1 MVSERLIHKLRH
13 TPRVCCEWTKLTTN
27 LERHTNIEKVL
38 RHKIVEGM
46 QHTQT
51 QSYMDLTCYKS
62 IQSFSEEVISL
73 HPALHNKFFFFLSAY
88 LETLFKGDKVCKQL
102 LHGVGFGVEAKELG
116 EIIVVVLQLPELDR
130 DTLVPLCGAS

>member
-13 TPRVCCEWTKLTTN
+13 TPRVCCEWTKLTIN
-27 LERHTNIEKVL
+27 LERNTNIEKVL

-46 QHTQT
+46 QNIST
-51 QSYMDLTCYKS
+51 QSYVDIRCYKS
-62 IQSFSEEVISL
+62 IQRKSSPFIQL
-73 HPALHNKFFFFLSAY
+73 FTTHFFFFLSAY